1 MPDNLTLLKQVAEGD
16 NEALEELVSANMG
29 LVRRSAARFLGRGA
43 EYEDLVQI
51 GSIGLLRAARSF
63 DLSHGCMF
71 STYAVPLIVGEIKRF
86 LRDDGLIKVSRSVK
100 SAGMNVMKQKE
111 LFLKKQGREPTLSE
125 IAALCDLST
134 DEVLHA
140 LEATGPISSLS
151 EPVGED
157 DATLEYFLFDRQ
169 DPMENITDRIA
180 LYEAIRTLSP
190 RRQKI
195 VWLRFFKD
203 MSQSDTGKVLGL
215 TQVKVSREEKAI
227 LEELR
232 KIL

>member
-1 MPDNLTLLKQVAEGD
+1 MTDNLILLRKVADGD
-16 NEALEELVSANMG
+16 AAALDALVASNMG
-29 LVRRSAARFLGRGA
+29 LVRCCASRFLGRGA

-63 DLSHGCMF
+63 DPDHGCMF
-71 STYAVPLIVGEIKRF
+71 STYAVPLIIGEIKRF
-86 LRDDGLIKVSRSVK
+86 LRDDGLIKVSRTLK

-111 LFLKKQGREPTLSE
+111 LFLKQEGREPTLSE
-125 IAALCDLST
+125 IASLCGIGV
-134 DEVLHA
+134 DEVVAA

-151 EPVGED
+151 EPMGED
-157 DATLEYFLFDRQ
+157 DATLETFLSSSP
-169 DPMENITDRIA
+169 DPMENVTDRIA
-180 LYEAIRTLSP
+180 LYEAIRALSP

-195 VWLRFFKD
+195 VFLRFFKD
-203 MSQSDTGKVLGL
+203 LSQSDTGKILGI

-232 KIL
+232 RLL

>member
-1 MPDNLTLLKQVAEGD
+1 MPDNLTLLQQVAEGD
-16 NEALEELVSANMG
+16 SEALDTLVKANMG
-29 LVRRSAARFLGRGA
+29 LVRRCAARFQGRGA

-51 GSIGLLRAARSF
+51 GAIGLLRAARSF
-63 DLSHGCMF
+63 DPDHGCMF
-71 STYAVPLIVGEIKRF
+71 STYAVPLIIGEIKRF
-86 LRDDGLIKVSRSVK
+86 LRDDGLIKVSRTLK
-100 SAGMNVMKQKE
+100 SAGVNVMKQKE
-111 LFLKKQGREPTLSE
+111 LFQKSRGREPTLSE
-125 IAALCDLST
+125 VAALCGLSVE
-134 DEVLHA
+134 EVVQA
-140 LEATGPISSLS
+140 LEATGPVSSLN

-157 DATLEYFLFDRQ
+157 DTTLEYFLSENG
-169 DPMENITDRIA
+169 DPLENITDKIA

-195 VWLRFFKD
+195 VFLRFFKD
-203 MSQSDTGKVLGL
+203 LSQSDTGKILGI